1 MPPRLSHRRPD
12 NTFSLQCFEN
22 TVKNYSLALRYGT
35 KYIYRTMPRMLTI
48 WLDMGARERMA
59 TLTKDSK

>member
-1 MPPRLSHRRPD
+1 MQSRLRYPSPD
-12 NTFSLQCFEN
+12 TTFSLQCFEN

-48 WLDMGARERMA
+48 WLDMGARERIA
-59 TLTKDSK
+59 TLTRESS